1 MIFAKETL
9 TLVMDSNGV
18 RAALTRGRQVIKW
31 GTCPLQAG
39 LIRDGLVTEVQTV
52 GKVIARFLDEE
63 RLPRRRV
70 AAAITGMRA
79 ISRIL
84 TLPNMQPSLLAGT
97 VSREAKRTLPVP
109 LEEVYLSW
117 QALRRSGA
125 QIEVFLVAVPR
136 ETVDSAVQAL
146 RLAGVRPHVMD
157 LKPLALGRAVN
168 QSRAVV
174 ADFEPE
180 CLEMAILLDN
190 VPVVMR
196 SVTLIGESQGQ
207 ADEIGRLADELV
219 RTVRFYNDSHRE
231 EPLPAE
237 TPIYL
242 CGSLAEN
249 QGLRD
254 AVAGSLD
261 HPILA
266 PEPPFS
272 YPSTFPVGLYLAN
285 LGLAM
290 KQF

>member
-9 TLVMDSNGV
+9 TLVISGDGV
-18 RAALTRGRQVIKW
+18 RVALARGRQIIKW
-31 GTCPLQAG
+31 GARPLQAG
-39 LIRDGLVTEVQTV
+39 LTRDGLVTEVQAV
-52 GKVIARFLDEE
+52 GKAIARFLDEE

-70 AAAITGMRA
+70 AAAITGVRA

-84 TLPNMQPSLLAGT
+84 TLPKMHSSLLAST

-117 QALRRSGA
+117 QALRESGA

-146 RLAGVRPHVMD
+146 YLAGVRPHVMD

-168 QSRAVV
+168 RGLAIV

-180 CLEMAILLDN
+180 CLEMTILLDN

-196 SVTLIGESQGQ
+196 SVTLLGGEQEQPDGI
-207 ADEIGRLADELV
+207 ARLVNELV
-219 RTVRFYNDSHRE
+219 RTVHFYNDSHKE

-242 CGSLAEN
+242 CGSLADN
-249 QGLRD
+249 QELRD
-254 AVAGSLD
+254 AVAGNLD
-261 HPILA
+261 YPLLV

-272 YPSTFPVGLYLAN
+272 YPPTFPVSLYLAN